1 MQLEMIMIVPGVIF
15 LSQCIFYTTFGVF
28 NRFIRIHIF
37 PIGQTGVLPLSLC
50 LIAGQFLALL
60 IAWQIASQP
69 VSQTQRERER
79 EIAMQGAK
87 EMERNGDR
95 GQLSVSSVVE
105 TSVAVAVWR
114 RGIPDCRCCGVSHW
128 QVMHRWFPR
137 SSPDLSLH
145 STSAMK
151 CNKLTIS
158 RLGQSRG
165 LCCGSSVIFA
175 TFNFIFRQFV
185 FWQYF
190 MHYSDANWIKSCSVN
205 STE

>member
-1 MQLEMIMIVPGVIF
+1 MQLEMIMIVPSAIF

-37 PIGQTGVLPLSLC
+37 PIGQTDVLPLSLC

-114 RGIPDCRCCGVSHW
+114 RGIPWLPLLRCQPLTGDA
-128 QVMHRWFPR
+128 QVI
-137 SSPDLSLH
+137 
-145 STSAMK
+145 SALIAWPVTALDIGNEM
-151 CNKLTIS
+151 
-158 RLGQSRG
+158 
-165 LCCGSSVIFA
+165 
-175 TFNFIFRQFV
+175 
-185 FWQYF
+185 
-190 MHYSDANWIKSCSVN
+190 
-205 STE
+205 